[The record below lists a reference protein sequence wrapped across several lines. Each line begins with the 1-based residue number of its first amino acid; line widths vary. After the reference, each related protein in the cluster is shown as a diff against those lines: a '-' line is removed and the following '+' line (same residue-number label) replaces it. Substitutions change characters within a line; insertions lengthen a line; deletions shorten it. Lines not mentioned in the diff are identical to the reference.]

1 MSNKLASNK
10 KANKQSKQAE
20 AETIEISG
28 NILEYIVAILAIAVS
43 VLVPLYLKNGYHGVG
58 DCKYELYRGIMI
70 AGLSITAVFLV
81 IFWLMSNFKIKDNL
95 SVLDGFILA
104 FSILMIISAIAGGN
118 FKECING
125 YNGWYMGI
133 LMLLSFVAL
142 YFILSRFGKYYQAIL
157 IAMLGTAFITYVIA
171 ILHRLLIDPIG
182 VYGLGTE
189 AEISDY
195 YKNMFLSTLGQSS
208 WNSAYLCTIFPVGIG
223 LYCIAKNE
231 LLRITSGI
239 FTLVGFM
246 TLVSQNGDSPY
257 FALAG
262 FMPLLF
268 VLCADEA
275 RKMMRF
281 FEVVF
286 MFFLSTKCIALLF
299 AWHTFEGLVLEKITS
314 FVLYNKFMWFVAI
327 GSVILWIVFMIFEK
341 KKVYNAKI
349 VRGIGYG
356 IIAIE
361 VCIIVACIVI
371 MRCFAKGILSEK
383 MMTVVSQIPYLQWNE
398 YWGNGRGKTWMFS
411 VKMFKDMSITNKLFG
426 VGPDGYAPYAYASYS
441 EQLAQMWGEIK
452 LTNAHN
458 EWLNALI
465 NYGIIGVISYIGI
478 FISAIVSFIKNVKK
492 EPILICFTTTIVS
505 YMCHNFFCYQTVCC
519 TPFVFILIGIGAYI
533 CRKRKDNN

>member
-327 GSVILWIVFMIFEK
+327 ESVILWIVFMIFEK

>member
-81 IFWLMSNFKIKDNL
+81 IFWLMSNFKIKDAL
-95 SVLDGFILA
+95 SVLDGFVLA

-142 YFILSRFGKYYQAIL
+142 YFILSRFGRYYQAIL

-231 LLRITSGI
+231 LLRIASGI

-299 AWHTFEGLVLEKITS
+299 AWHPFEGLKFEKITS
-314 FVLYNKFMWFVAI
+314 FVLYSKFMWILAI
-327 GSVILWIVFMIFEK
+327 CSVILWMIFGICEK
-341 KKVYNAKI
+341 NKIYNAKI
-349 VRGIGYG
+349 VRVIGYG
-356 IIAIE
+356 LIAIE
-361 VCIIVACIVI
+361 VCIIISCIVI
-371 MRCFAKGILSEK
+371 MCCFAKGILSEK

-441 EQLAQMWGEIK
+441 EQLAQMWGELK

-533 CRKRKDNN
+533 CRKSKDNN

>member
-20 AETIEISG
+20 AETIEISR
-28 NILEYIVAILAIAVS
+28 NILEYIVAILVIAVA

-81 IFWLMSNFKIKDNL
+81 IFWLISNFKIKDTI

-299 AWHTFEGLVLEKITS
+299 AWHPFEGLVLEKITS

-441 EQLAQMWGEIK
+441 EQLAQMWGELK

-533 CRKRKDNN
+533 CRKKKR